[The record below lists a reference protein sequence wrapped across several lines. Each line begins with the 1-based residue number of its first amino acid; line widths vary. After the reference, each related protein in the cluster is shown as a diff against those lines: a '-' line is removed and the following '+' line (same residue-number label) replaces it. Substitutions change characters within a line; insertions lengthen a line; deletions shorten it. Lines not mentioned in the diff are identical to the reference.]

1 MKWSDLIES
10 VIMTIVIFL
19 VCVGVISFIVP
30 DKESDEI
37 KVENILKITKQLPHS
52 PLRNNLLSVIAAE
65 YGGVSNDLYILVNEF
80 NKIQIENLQKN
91 EKSSLYQ
98 PR

>member
-1 MKWSDLIES
+1 MKWSDIIES
-10 VIMTIVIFL
+10 VMMTIGVVLTI
-19 VCVGVISFIVP
+19 VGIATFIVP

-37 KVENILKITKQLPHS
+37 KVENILRITKQLPHS

-80 NKIQIENLQKN
+80 NKIQIENLQK
-91 EKSSLYQ
+91 
-98 PR
+98 

>member
-1 MKWSDLIES
+1 MKWSDFFES
-10 VIMTIVIFL
+10 VMMTIGVVLTI
-19 VCVGVISFIVP
+19 VGIATFIVP

-37 KVENILKITKQLPHS
+37 KVENILRITKQLPHS

-80 NKIQIENLQKN
+80 NKIQIENLQK
-91 EKSSLYQ
+91 
-98 PR
+98 

>member
-1 MKWSDLIES
+1 MKWSDIFES
-10 VIMTIVIFL
+10 VMMTIGVVLTI
-19 VCVGVISFIVP
+19 VGIATFIVP

-37 KVENILKITKQLPHS
+37 KVENILRITKQLPHS

-80 NKIQIENLQKN
+80 NKIQIENLQK
-91 EKSSLYQ
+91 
-98 PR
+98 